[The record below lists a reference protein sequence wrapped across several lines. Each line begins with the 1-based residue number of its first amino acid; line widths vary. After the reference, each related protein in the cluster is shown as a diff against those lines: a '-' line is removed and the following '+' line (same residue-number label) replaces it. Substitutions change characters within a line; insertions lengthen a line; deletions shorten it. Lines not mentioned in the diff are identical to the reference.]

1 MSSRSKQYKLNA
13 CVDVSR
19 HGAVRAIA
27 EDRNLSTSRLL
38 GLLIDDLLR
47 LTPAIEPV
55 SQAPDPHKTAGLHVR
70 LSPFQYAELRRLAT
84 ACHWHPGTY
93 LRHLF
98 EVHLTGQPKF
108 TDAELHAL
116 YQVAE
121 QIADMGRNI
130 HQIARALNTSPDSA
144 HRAMAVP
151 FDEMHSVLELEKSR
165 INNLVAASLSRG
177 GDDGR

>member
-1 MSSRSKQYKLNA
+1 MLSKSKGYMLGA
-13 CVDVSR
+13 WVDASR
-19 HGAVRAIA
+19 HGAVHAIA
-27 EDRNLSTSRLL
+27 EHRNLSTSRLI
-38 GLLIDDLLR
+38 GMLIDDLLR

-55 SQAPDPHKTAGLHVR
+55 SQAPDQCKTAGLHVR

-98 EVHLTGQPKF
+98 EVHLTGKPQF

-116 YQVAE
+116 YQVAA
-121 QIADMGRNI
+121 QIADMDRNI
-130 HQIARALNTSPDSA
+130 HQIARALNASPDSA
-144 HRAMAVP
+144 HRVMAVP
-151 FDEMHSVLELEKSR
+151 FDEMHSLLEREKSS

-177 GDDGR
+177 GDDGG